1 MSTLDRSRMMK
12 PTKIHSLSEVF
23 HRFSK
28 DGIIHELEKISLKVI
43 LGLLSFL
50 SIQVDV
56 NLQPCGLDKTRCWMN
71 LCQSSGDRRLP
82 LRGKSVVM

>member
-1 MSTLDRSRMMK
+1 MMK

-43 LGLLSFL
+43 RGLLSFL

-56 NLQPCGLDKTRCWMN
+56 NPQPCGLDKTRCWMN
-71 LCQSSGDRRLP
+71 LCQSSGHRRLP
-82 LRGKSVVM
+82 FRGKSVVM

>member
-1 MSTLDRSRMMK
+1 MGTLDRSRMMK

-28 DGIIHELEKISLKVI
+28 DGIIHELEKIFLKVI
-43 LGLLSFL
+43 RGLLSFL

-56 NLQPCGLDKTRCWMN
+56 NLQPCGLDKARCWIN
-71 LCQSSGDRRLP
+71 LCHPFAKVYSFR
-82 LRGKSVVM
+82 

>member
-12 PTKIHSLSEVF
+12 PKKIHSLSEVF

-43 LGLLSFL
+43 RGLLSFL

-71 LCQSSGDRRLP
+71 LCHPFAKVYSFR
-82 LRGKSVVM
+82 